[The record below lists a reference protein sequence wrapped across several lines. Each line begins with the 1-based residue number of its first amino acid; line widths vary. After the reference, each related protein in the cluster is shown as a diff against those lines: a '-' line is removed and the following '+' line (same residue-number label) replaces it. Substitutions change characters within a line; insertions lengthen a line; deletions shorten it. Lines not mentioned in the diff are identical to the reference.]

1 MKKLFILFCCLQ
13 LAFGGLWIVK
23 ATSPESR
30 PDPFDQGIDS
40 HEGAW
45 WLAADDMPEVGEEWK
60 LDPEIPLNYVP
71 VLGEKEVYMVIGED
85 GNIEGYRKRTQ
96 QEDGSWLWEDI
107 NLDNIDI
114 PENYESVEGIPD
126 VYKVTNDDGSVKY
139 LKYIRNDDDT
149 YCFIDV
155 DKNGNE
161 INASAS
167 DGMQIPENYRRI
179 KGNIYAV
186 INEDGVVIGYKERVL
201 NKNGSY
207 EWIDCEKPDVNQK
220 KPGENT
226 ETPVAQPEGNEDPNE
241 GGSGITVINPK
252 IETETIAGG
261 GYKETE
267 TIIDRKNTGGWIIT
281 YQTIVTRTYDN
292 QGKLLSTKKDGPQ
305 EISKVQ
311 EAAGNQ
317 AAPNPNEIAPTIS
330 AEYNRI
336 TAGLSI
342 RNDIGNDVLAKLNAE
357 RSAEGMAPL
366 SMSSDSDVYKIAC
379 MKAADMAIYNHADY
393 DSPLYGDISSMI
405 NRFGIASPGPSETLW
420 KATGTKTANDI
431 HVRFQAQEISRKARM
446 NKDYSSIG
454 IGIVEKN
461 GYLYI
466 AEILI

>member
-1 MKKLFILFCCLQ
+1 M
-13 LAFGGLWIVK
+13 
-23 ATSPESR
+23 
-30 PDPFDQGIDS
+30 
-40 HEGAW
+40 
-45 WLAADDMPEVGEEWK
+45 
-60 LDPEIPLNYVP
+60 
-71 VLGEKEVYMVIGED
+71 
-85 GNIEGYRKRTQ
+85 
-96 QEDGSWLWEDI
+96 
-107 NLDNIDI
+107 
-114 PENYESVEGIPD
+114 
-126 VYKVTNDDGSVKY
+126 
-139 LKYIRNDDDT
+139 
-149 YCFIDV
+149 
-155 DKNGNE
+155 
-161 INASAS
+161 
-167 DGMQIPENYRRI
+167 
-179 KGNIYAV
+179 
-186 INEDGVVIGYKERVL
+186 
-201 NKNGSY
+201 
-207 EWIDCEKPDVNQK
+207 
-220 KPGENT
+220 
-226 ETPVAQPEGNEDPNE
+226 
-241 GGSGITVINPK
+241 
-252 IETETIAGG
+252 
-261 GYKETE
+261 
-267 TIIDRKNTGGWIIT
+267 
-281 YQTIVTRTYDN
+281 
-292 QGKLLSTKKDGPQ
+292 STKKDGPQ

-317 AAPNPNEIAPTIS
+317 AAPNEIAPTIS

-357 RSAEGMAPL
+357 RSAEGIAPL